1 MSFQPYAVQC
11 PTCGS
16 RLRVTDPAVI
26 GTIAACPKCQSMVQ
40 IDPPATDSTRTD
52 SEPKNRP
59 PTQAVP
65 ASQPAQSQPG
75 QLKPGQLQVGAASI
89 DSEAITEEAVRPGE
103 LDSTLAGNSDSSL
116 ERGFSGDENFA
127 PPVEPPGTALPAEWE
142 SDRTRQTR
150 QIALVATVSI
160 STLLVAGIAFAWF
173 AHSYRNRTVMQ
184 APDPGTE
191 LVESETTAD
200 PLPNPES
207 EVDDPP
213 EPIEPVAETETQTET
228 QTDTTDPL
236 GTEPKSDIPVEPES
250 TPSDAPPSI
259 IPTDLMPTSPID
271 SAPIG
276 SAPIGND
283 PASTKPIIAGDRN
296 KEPTESDTDP
306 DASQLMDLPPGL
318 AQYIPF
324 LAANGPADNATLK
337 APPTLDEVEIDEA
350 TEDDLDPLDRYEP
363 RKLNLKSDMAIP
375 LPFRSDGYPLAD
387 MILVIS
393 QITGVPI
400 QIDWVSF
407 DLVGTDV
414 ATQIKPPKAA
424 GSARQVLDQIATQVG
439 ATIREEE
446 TLLHFTVADE
456 PFNAAFTNIT
466 NVDDF
471 GDGAK
476 SAREVLAD
484 FLRPEPEPEPLAVN
498 PIEATETDDAAAN
511 EMEPDVD
518 AVDTTKLRQSQ
529 QLAAL
534 ATETL
539 RRMRGVTPKVA
550 DDRLNH
556 WTRTSADQSSDW
568 PIIHDGEPGAQPDTP
583 VSIAGFLRRA
593 ARNNQASCLVNWYDA
608 NRRRAMPE
616 RQLLPDT
623 SDGLAAMLK
632 QALEPMGLHVRQ
644 VDAAHWW
651 VGSDASYDRLS
662 VIVASRP
669 LGEKRILFVQQV
681 QRIMAGS
688 NRNDFRMTIDDESD
702 RAIMMLPRYVVRQL
716 TKVAK

>member
-40 IDPPATDSTRTD
+40 IDSPAADTFDSGSAGTDSPAAGRDTT
-52 SEPKNRP
+52 PTVP
-59 PTQAVP
+59 P
-65 ASQPAQSQPG
+65 SQPAQ
-75 QLKPGQLQVGAASI
+75 LRVGASSI

-103 LDSTLAGNSDSSL
+103 LDSPLAGNHDSSIK
-116 ERGFSGDENFA
+116 RDFSGDENFA
-127 PPVEPPGTALPAEWE
+127 PPVEPPGTALPVEWE

-150 QIALVATVSI
+150 QIALVALLSI
-160 STLLVAGIAFAWF
+160 SALLVAGLAFAWF
-173 AHSYRNRTVMQ
+173 AHSYRNRSVADTS
-184 APDPGTE
+184 DPGTE
-191 LVESETTAD
+191 LAQSDT
-200 PLPNPES
+200 
-207 EVDDPP
+207 
-213 EPIEPVAETETQTET
+213 
-228 QTDTTDPL
+228 TTDPIVGPEPNL
-236 GTEPKSDIPVEPES
+236 DDPLDPKEPVVETESQAGTTDQPLTDQPLTDPNSDVPVEPELAS
-250 TPSDAPPSI
+250 SNAPPSI

-276 SAPIGND
+276 ND
-283 PASTKPIIAGDRN
+283 PVPIKPIIAGDRN
-296 KEPTESDTDP
+296 KDPTKQETDP

-324 LAANGPADNATLK
+324 LASNGPADNATLK

-375 LPFRSDGYPLAD
+375 LPFRSNGYPLAD

-407 DLVGTDV
+407 DLVGIDV
-414 ATQIKPPKAA
+414 ATQIKPPKSA
-424 GSARQVLDQIATQVG
+424 GSARQVLDEIAIQVG
-439 ATIREEE
+439 GTIREEE
-446 TLLHFTVADE
+446 TLLHFTIADE
-456 PFNAAFTNIT
+456 PFNEALTKIT

-471 GDGAK
+471 GDGAQ

-484 FLRPEPEPEPLAVN
+484 FLRPEPEPLE
-498 PIEATETDDAAAN
+498 AN
-511 EMEPDVD
+511 EVTESNDGAENEIEPDAE
-518 AVDTTKLRQSQ
+518 AVDPTKLRQSQ
-529 QLAAL
+529 QLAAI

-550 DDRLNH
+550 DDRLSH
-556 WTRTSADQSSDW
+556 WARTSVDQPSDW
-568 PIIHDGEPGAQPDTP
+568 PIIQDGEPGVQPDTP

-623 SDGLAAMLK
+623 SDGLSAMLK

-644 VDAAHWW
+644 VDARHWW

-669 LGEKRILFVQQV
+669 LGEKRIVFVQQV

-716 TKVAK
+716 AKVAK